1 MELETTRRLGAR
13 RSPPAVAGA
22 TSLVA
27 LLGERALQ
35 HPERDAYV
43 FLSDDGE
50 KTEVIR
56 YGELDRRARV
66 IAGWLQ
72 QLGFA
77 GERALLLYPPGLE
90 FITAFF
96 GCLYAGVIAV
106 PAYPPRPRR
115 PPSRLA
121 AIAEDARAA
130 VALTTSDLRSHA
142 DSWRRQAPALAGL
155 EWIATDGL
163 DAEAACRWSPPE
175 LSGETLVF
183 LQYTSGST
191 STPRGVM
198 VSHGNLLHNQEQ
210 MRGAFGQSEAS
221 IVVGWLP
228 LYHDMGLIGNVLQP
242 LYVGGRCILMSPA
255 SFLQR
260 PRRWLETIS
269 RYRATTSG
277 GPNFAFELCI
287 QKIRPAEREGLDLA
301 SWSVAFTGAEPVRPE
316 TLERF
321 AEAFAPCGFRRTA
334 LYPCYGLAEATL
346 FVSGPRQGAAPRLEA
361 FSAASLEENRAEPVA
376 PELPEA
382 RRLTGCG
389 WARGEQRLVIAD
401 PKTGEERAPGEV
413 GEIWVAGPSVAL
425 GYWGMPD
432 EANGTFG
439 AFLAGGE
446 GPFLRTGDL
455 GFLGDF
461 GSEGERELFVT
472 GRIKDLVILRGR
484 NHYPQ
489 DLELTAEG
497 SHPGLRPGCGAAF
510 AVEAEGEERLVVVHE
525 VERHPRD
532 TFAAIAGAMRRA
544 VAEEHEVQVYDVV
557 LLRPGSIPK
566 TSSGKIQRH
575 ACRACYLD
583 GTLAVVAA
591 SGLAG
596 PQSARREPGASQ
608 PAFDREA
615 LAGLDPAGRRA
626 ALLAF
631 LSDRAAAAIG
641 LGGRRPAPGQPLTAL
656 GLDSLSALE
665 LKAAVEGA
673 LAVPLPIAGLLA
685 GLTTAELAEQLLA
698 ALEMEAEPAA
708 FPGPPV
714 AGDETAQDSI
724 LHRGLASAGQRAL
737 WFLENLAP
745 QSGAYNL
752 VAAGRSK
759 VPLDAAA
766 LRRALVRLTARHPA
780 LRTTFATEDG
790 EPVPVIHPAPLD
802 LDFSA
807 EDAAGWSEEKCA
819 ERLAAEAFRPFD
831 LAGGPLM
838 RVRLWTRGPGHV
850 LLFAIHHIVA
860 DFASLAVVHRELSA
874 LFREETGGPA
884 AHLPPLRA
892 DLAFARRQ
900 AESLAG
906 PRGEALWGYWRQQLA
921 GPVPDLDLP
930 TDRRRPPVLTWRGGA
945 CSLVLPRE
953 LGDRIRGLGRAEGA
967 TLFATL
973 LAAWTLLLGR
983 VAGQEDFAVGS
994 PATERSGPEHSAA
1007 VGYFVNLAVL
1017 RADLA
1022 GDPSCAE
1029 LLGRTRRTV
1038 TMALEHAGF
1047 PLPLLAERL
1056 RPVRDPALSPLFQTM
1071 LTFQPRRPGE
1081 DPGLLGFSLGEPG
1094 ARIDL
1099 GGIALESLRL
1109 GERRAQFDLT
1119 LRVAELDQGLTTV
1132 LEYNADLFEPA
1143 TAVRLLGCLRI
1154 LLEGIADTPGHRV
1167 WSLPLLGAVERAQ
1180 VLAAWN
1186 ATGEP
1191 TPATARHLGLHQLFE
1206 AQVART
1212 PEAEALVTSTERLS
1226 YIELEA
1232 RANRLAR
1239 HLRDLGIGP
1248 ERRVGV
1254 GLERSADLVVALL
1267 AVLKAG
1273 GAYLPLDLRH
1283 PAERLSFLLADAG
1296 VDVLITRSAVAAWGS
1311 GVSAVLLDRDGPCIA
1326 ARDAG
1331 PPEPLARPG
1340 NLAYLI
1346 YTSGSTGRPKG
1357 VAIEH
1362 RSAVALAFWA
1372 RETFSPAELAGVLA
1386 ATSVGFDLSVFELF
1400 VPLAW
1405 GGKVVLASDLLALSR
1420 LAAAAEVTLVNTV
1433 PSVLSEL
1440 LHEGALPTSVLT
1452 VNLAGEPLS
1461 RELVSALHALP
1472 GSVRVLN
1479 LYGPSEDT
1487 TYSTWAEM
1495 PRGLAA
1501 EPPIG
1506 RPVAGTRAYVLD
1518 GRGEVVPPG
1527 VPGELHLG
1535 GQGLARGYLGR
1546 PDLTAERFVPDS
1558 LSGEPGA
1565 RLYRTGDLVRHRQEG
1580 SLDFVGR
1587 IDHQVKVRGFR
1598 IEPGEIEAVLRH
1610 HAAVR
1615 EAAVVACGNGRRL
1628 VAFVVP
1634 AAEVPPAAARGLVA
1648 ELRAFLAARLPD
1660 AWVPAGWAI
1669 LDELPP
1675 TPNGKVDR
1683 RALAIRGE
1691 RAEAIGFETP
1701 EPGAEAPRMP
1711 AEELIAGIWSEVL
1724 GVERVGRGDDFF
1736 AAGGHSLLASRAA
1749 SRISR
1754 AFGVE
1759 VPLGLLFQAPTP
1771 AALAERL
1778 AARPA
1783 AGAPLQP
1790 APRGGDVPL
1799 SFSQLRLWFLDR
1811 LRPGSAAYNMPG
1823 AMRLEGPLDLAALG
1837 AALGEILRRHEA
1849 LRTSFAAGLE
1859 GPVQT
1864 IALLVSHPAWLPLAD
1879 LSGLPEP
1886 ARRREVARLASA
1898 EGARPFDLARGPLYR
1913 FTVLRPAACEHH
1925 LLVTLHHAVA
1935 DGWSLGILF
1944 DELTALY
1951 ARHAA
1956 SLPDTLAPLAVQYAD
1971 WAIWQ
1976 REQLTSGELAP
1987 QLAYWRERLA
1997 GLPALELPADR
2008 PRLGLRGLRGGI
2020 REGVLPAGLG
2030 DAVDRLARRLGATSF
2045 MVLLASFQALLWR
2058 YTGEERVA
2066 VGSPVANRQR
2076 SEIEPLIGLFV
2087 NVLVLDASLAGNPS
2101 FGSLLADVRAA
2112 CLNAYLHQDLPFER
2126 LVEELQPERET
2137 AQNPLFQVL
2146 FSQEEPLGPRR
2157 VGDLLFAPRR
2167 IANGAAKLD
2176 LTLTVARRPEGGL
2189 AAVAEYAADLFEPV
2203 RIDRLLAHWESLLA
2217 GAIAA
2222 TEAPLSG
2229 LALLTAAERSQLL
2242 VEWNDVDVAVL
2253 PAPACLHDLFAAQAA
2268 RGPEAEAL
2276 VSGETRRTYGELAAS
2291 SRRLAR
2297 YLRTL
2302 GVGPEVRVGI
2312 FLHRTPGLVVAMLG
2326 VLEAGGAYVP
2336 LDPVYPRQ
2344 RLEMML
2350 ADSGAEILLTEG
2362 ELAGGIGSF
2371 GGLTILLDI
2380 DGPAVAAGPAE
2391 RPASG
2396 AVPENLAYLIYTS
2409 GSTGRPKAVAITHR
2423 SAAALVAWAREVFPP
2438 ADLTGVLASTSVCFD
2453 LSVFEILVPLCCG
2466 GRVILVDNAL
2476 ALPHLPTLHE
2486 VTLLNTVP
2494 SAMAALMGGRALP
2507 ALPRTVALAGEPLK
2521 AALAAQ
2527 VYARPGVER
2536 LFNLYGPSED
2546 TTYSTFSLVPRDEA
2560 GPPSIGRPL
2569 AGSRVHLLDAGGA
2582 PVPLGVPG
2590 ELLLGGAGLARGYLG
2605 RPELTAER
2613 FVPDPFGEPGGRLYR
2628 TGDLARW
2635 RPDGRIELLGRIDH
2649 QVKVRGFRVELEE
2662 IESLLTAHPAVA
2674 AAAVMA
2680 RNEEG
2685 EVKLAAYVVPAEG
2698 GAGEGRAMADALCAR
2713 LRERLPEYM
2722 VPAVWTVLDRLPLTP
2737 GGKVDRRALPRLE
2750 NPVSRSEAVYEEP
2763 RNAVEAAVAGIWQE
2777 VLHAGRVGVH
2787 DNFFHLGGHSLLA
2800 ARVAARLHETFGVDV
2815 PLHRLFEAVTVA
2827 RLAELL
2833 QEASPAGA
2841 GRVIPRRPDRDRA
2854 PASHAQSQ
2862 LWLLEQ
2868 LQPGRAAYN
2877 NPAAVLLQGPL
2888 DLRALDG
2895 SLAEIVRRHE
2905 VLRTT
2910 FAFAGSELAQIIRP
2924 ASAATFRLPVV
2935 DLESLPAPARQA
2947 EEAFWIAEEAH
2958 RPFDLE
2964 RGPLL
2969 RVLLLRRRPGEHVA
2983 LINLHHIVSD
2993 EWSHN
2998 VFVRELG
3005 LLYEAAS
3012 AGRFSPLPELSVQ
3025 YGDFAGW
3032 QRRVRE
3038 EGILDEHLSWWR
3050 EQMAGAPAMLSLPT
3064 DRPRPSMRSLR
3075 GAAQPFAWP
3084 PELAAR
3090 LHDLARQQGATLF
3103 MTLAAGFMALLHR
3116 LSHQDDLV
3124 ISTSSA
3130 HRGRT
3135 ELEPL
3140 IGCFLNV
3147 LPLRA
3152 GFVDDPTFETLLGRV
3167 RQGVL
3172 GAFAHGDVPFERLVE
3187 ELRPERDLS
3196 YNPLAQV
3203 MITLQSAP
3211 AEVPRLG
3218 GLALTRL
3225 AVERRTAQLDLTL
3238 HVWDRPQGLYGF
3250 LEHDTDL
3257 FAPATAMRQLVHLAS
3272 LLAAASTDPGRPVAG
3287 LPLLGKVER
3296 MQILSEWNPAP
3307 TGMQGGDLCL
3317 HQLVA
3322 RQIER
3327 TPDAVAV
3334 VAEAGS
3340 LTYREL
3346 GMRVGRW
3353 ARVLR
3358 ALGVGPEVRVGICVE
3373 RSLELVVGLLA
3384 VLEAGGAYVPLEPS
3398 YPAAHL
3404 AFMLADAAVP
3414 VLLTQPHLASGLP
3427 AHGAR
3432 VVLLGRPEAAED
3444 VRGARMEQTADVLPE
3459 NLAYTIYTSGSTGRP
3474 KGAMNTHAAI
3484 VNRLLWMQD
3493 AYRLTPADS
3502 VLQKT
3507 PASFDVS
3514 VWELFWPLIAGARL
3528 VMARPGG
3535 HQDSAYLVRLIA
3547 AEGIT
3552 TVHFVPS
3559 MLRSFL
3565 AEREVARCISL
3576 RRVIA
3581 SGEALPPEVERRFGE
3596 CLAPCGARLFNLYG
3610 PTEAAVDVTAWAC
3623 QCDGARPNVPIGRP
3637 IANLRLHLLDR
3648 RAGPVPVGV
3657 AGEVHIGGAGLARG
3671 YLGRPELTAG
3681 KFVPDPFAGIDG
3693 SQPGARLYRTG
3704 DLGRY
3709 LPGGE
3714 IEFLGRLDHQVKVR
3728 GFRIELGEI
3737 EVALRRHPQVAD
3749 GVVVAR
3755 PSGVDVAL
3763 VAYVVLLDGV
3773 ALQPGGLRSFL
3784 SDRLPEHMVP
3794 ALFVALPELPLSPNG
3809 KVDRKALPEPDR
3821 ATRET
3826 AAFVSPRNAVEER
3839 LAGFWGEILGLDRI
3853 GMNDNF
3859 FALGGHSLLATQ
3871 LLSRLEDGFHL
3882 ALPLRTI
3889 FAAPTVAELSVTVI
3903 ERLLAQGID
3912 GEVAAILDELEAR

>member
-1 MELETTRRLGAR
+1 MELERFGAR
-13 RSPPAVAGA
+13 KYPFATAGV

-27 LLGERALQ
+27 LLGERARQ
-35 HPERDAYV
+35 NPERDIYV
-43 FLSDDGE
+43 FLSDDGATAE
-50 KTEVIR
+50 TIR
-56 YGELDRRARV
+56 YGELDRRARA
-66 IAGWLQ
+66 IAGELQ
-72 QLGFA
+72 RLGFA

-96 GCLYAGVIAV
+96 GCLYAGAIAV
-106 PAYPPRPRR
+106 PAYPPRSKR

-121 AIAEDARAA
+121 AMAGDAQAA
-130 VALTTSDLRSHA
+130 VALTTSDLRSRA
-142 DSWRRQAPALAGL
+142 DSWQRQAPALAGL

-163 DAEAACRWSPPE
+163 DTSAASRWCPPE
-175 LSGETLVF
+175 LSGETLAF

-210 MRGAFGQSEAS
+210 MRRAFGQSEAS

-260 PRRWLETIS
+260 PRLWLETIS

-277 GPNFAFELCI
+277 GPNFAFELCV
-287 QKIRPAEREGLDLA
+287 QKIRPSERAGLDLA

-321 AEAFAPCGFRRTA
+321 AGAFAPCGFRRAA

-346 FVSGPRQGAAPRLEA
+346 FVSGPRQGAAPRLAA
-361 FSAASLEENRAEPVA
+361 FSAAALAENRAEPIA

-389 WARGEQRLVIAD
+389 WARGEQRLAIAD
-401 PKTGEERAPGEV
+401 PATAEECGPGEV

-425 GYWGMPD
+425 GYWGRPE
-432 EANGTFG
+432 EAKGTFG

-455 GFLGDF
+455 GFLGDP
-461 GSEGERELFVT
+461 GPEGERELFVT

-497 SHPGLRPGCGAAF
+497 SHPDLRPGCGAAF
-510 AVEAEGEERLVVVHE
+510 AVEAEGEERLIVVHE

-532 TFAAIAGAMRRA
+532 PFVAIAGAVRRA
-544 VAEEHEVQVYDVV
+544 VAEEHEVQVHEVV

-575 ACRACYLD
+575 ACRAGYLD

-591 SGLAG
+591 SGPAALEPAG
-596 PQSARREPGASQ
+596 REPGASL
-608 PAFDREA
+608 PACDREA
-615 LAGLDPAGRRA
+615 LAALDPAGRCA

-631 LSDRAAAAIG
+631 LEDRAAAAIG
-641 LGGRRPAPGQPLTAL
+641 LGRRRPTSDQPLTAL

-673 LAVPLPIAGLLA
+673 LAVPLPVADLLA
-685 GLTTAELAEQLLA
+685 GATTAELAERLLA
-698 ALEMEAEPAA
+698 ALATAGPAA
-708 FPGPPV
+708 PFGPPA
-714 AGDETAQDSI
+714 AGEGTAEGAI
-724 LHRGLASAGQRAL
+724 LHRGPTSAGQRAL
-737 WFLENLAP
+737 WFLESLAP
-745 QSGAYNL
+745 QGGAYNV
-752 VAAGRSK
+752 VAAGRSEL
-759 VPLDAAA
+759 PLDAAA

-780 LRTTFATEDG
+780 LRTTFASEDG
-790 EPVPVIHPAPLD
+790 EPVQVIHPVPLD

-807 EDAAGWSEEKCA
+807 EDAAGWSEEKCGA
-819 ERLAAEAFRPFD
+819 RLAAEAFRPFD

-838 RVRLWTRGPGHV
+838 RVRLWARGPGHV
-850 LLFAIHHIVA
+850 LLFAIHHVVA
-860 DFASLAVVHRELSA
+860 DFASLAVISRELSA
-874 LFREETGGPA
+874 LLREETGGPPA
-884 AHLPPLRA
+884 DLPPLRA
-892 DLAFARRQ
+892 DLAGFAHRQ
-900 AESLAG
+900 AASLAG
-906 PRGEALWGYWRQQLA
+906 PRGEALWDYWREQLA

-930 TDRRRPPVLTWRGGA
+930 TDLRRPPISTWRGGA

-953 LGDRIRGLGRAEGA
+953 LGDRIRSAGRAEGA

-983 VAGQEDFAVGS
+983 VAGQEDFAVGA
-994 PATERSGPEHSAA
+994 PATDRSEPGLSAA
-1007 VGYFVNLAVL
+1007 VGYFVNLVVL

-1038 TMALEHAGF
+1038 TMALEHTGF

-1056 RPVRDPALSPLFQTM
+1056 RPVRDPVRSPLFQTM

-1109 GERRAQFDLT
+1109 AERRAQFDLT
-1119 LRVAELDQGLTTV
+1119 LRIAELDQGLTAV
-1132 LEYNADLFEPA
+1132 LEHNADLFEPA
-1143 TAVRLLGCLRI
+1143 TAVRLLGCFRTL
-1154 LLEGIADTPGHRV
+1154 IAGMVDAPGHRV
-1167 WSLPLLGAVERAQ
+1167 WSLPLLGEAERAQ
-1180 VLAAWN
+1180 VLTEWN

-1191 TPATARHLGLHQLFE
+1191 TPAAARHLCLHQLFE
-1206 AQVART
+1206 AQAACA
-1212 PEAEALVTSTERLS
+1212 PGAEALVAPGERLT
-1226 YIELEA
+1226 YGELDA

-1254 GLERSADLVVALL
+1254 CLERTADLVVALL

-1273 GAYLPLDLRH
+1273 GAYLPLDLRY

-1296 VDVLITRSAVAAWGS
+1296 ADVVITRSGSEAWRP
-1311 GVSAVLLDRDGPCIA
+1311 GVGAVLLDRDAPRIA

-1331 PPEPLARPG
+1331 ALEPLAGPG

-1346 YTSGSTGRPKG
+1346 YTSGSTGHPKG

-1362 RSAVALAFWA
+1362 RSAVAMAFWA

-1405 GGKVVLASDLLALSR
+1405 GGKVVLAADLLALPR
-1420 LAAAAEVTLVNTV
+1420 LVAAAEVTLVNTV

-1440 LHEGALPTSVLT
+1440 LHEGALPPSVVT
-1452 VNLAGEPLS
+1452 VNLAGESLS
-1461 RELVSALHALP
+1461 GGLVSALHALP
-1472 GSVRVLN
+1472 GALRVLN

-1487 TYSTWAEM
+1487 TYSTWAQM

-1501 EPPIG
+1501 EPSIG

-1518 GRGEVVPPG
+1518 GRGEAVPPG
-1527 VPGELHLG
+1527 VPGELYLG
-1535 GQGLARGYLGR
+1535 GEGLARGYLGR

-1565 RLYRTGDLVRHRQEG
+1565 RLYRTGDLVRHRREG

-1598 IEPGEIEAVLRH
+1598 IEPGEIEAALRH
-1610 HAAVR
+1610 HPAVR
-1615 EAAVVACGNGRRL
+1615 EAAVVACEDGRRGRRL
-1628 VAFVVP
+1628 VAFVVLT
-1634 AAEVPPAAARGLVA
+1634 AAVPPAASRALYA
-1648 ELRAFLAARLPD
+1648 ELRAFLAVRLPD
-1660 AWVPAGWAI
+1660 PWVPADWMV
-1669 LDELPP
+1669 LRELPL

-1683 RALAIRGE
+1683 RALAVRGE
-1691 RAEAIGFETP
+1691 SAEAIREETA
-1701 EPGAEAPRMP
+1701 EPGAGAPRTP

-1736 AAGGHSLLASRAA
+1736 DAGGHSLLASRAA

-1754 AFGVE
+1754 AFGVD
-1759 VPLGLLFQAPTP
+1759 VPLALLFQAPTP

-1778 AARPA
+1778 ASRPA
-1783 AGAPLQP
+1783 MGAPLQP
-1790 APRGGDVPL
+1790 VPRGGGLPL
-1799 SFSQLRLWFLDR
+1799 SFAQLRLWFLDR

-1823 AMRLEGPLDLAALG
+1823 AMRLEGPLDLVALG
-1837 AALGEILRRHEA
+1837 ATLGEIMRRHEA
-1849 LRTSFAAGLE
+1849 LRTSFPAGLE
-1859 GPVQT
+1859 GPVQRV
-1864 IALLVSHPAWLPLAD
+1864 APPLSGPEPLPLAD

-1886 ARRREVARLASA
+1886 VRRRELERLVAV
-1898 EGARPFDLARGPLYR
+1898 EGTRPFDLACGPLYR
-1913 FTVLRPAACEHH
+1913 FTALRSSACEHH
-1925 LLVTLHHAVA
+1925 LLVTLHHGVA
-1935 DGWSLGILF
+1935 DGWSLGVLF
-1944 DELTALY
+1944 HELTALY

-1956 SLPDTLAPLAVQYAD
+1956 CLQDALPPLAVHYAD

-1976 REQLTSGELAP
+1976 REQLASGELAP

-1997 GLPALELPADR
+1997 GLPVLELPADR
-2008 PRLGLRGLRGGI
+2008 PRLGLRSLRGGI
-2020 REGVLPAGLG
+2020 REGVLSAALG
-2030 DAVDRLARRLGATSF
+2030 DSVDRLARRLGATSF
-2045 MVLLASFQALLWR
+2045 MVLLASFQALLGR

-2076 SEIEPLIGLFV
+2076 PEVEPLIGLFV

-2101 FGSLLADVRAA
+2101 FGSLLVQVRAA
-2112 CLNAYLHQDLPFER
+2112 CLAAYLHQDLPFER
-2126 LVEELQPERET
+2126 LVEELHPEREP

-2146 FSQEEPLGPRR
+2146 FAQEEPFAPRR
-2157 VGDLLFAPRR
+2157 AGDLLFEPRR
-2167 IANGAAKLD
+2167 TPNGAAKLD
-2176 LTLTVARRPEGGL
+2176 LTLTVARRPAGGL
-2189 AAVAEYAADLFEPV
+2189 AAAVEYAAELFEPV
-2203 RIDRLLAHWESLLA
+2203 RIERLLAHWESLLA
-2217 GAIAA
+2217 GAVADP
-2222 TEAPLSG
+2222 EARLSS
-2229 LALLTAAERSQLL
+2229 LALLTAAERAQLL
-2242 VEWNDVDVAVL
+2242 VEWNDVPAV
-2253 PAPACLHDLFAAQAA
+2253 PAPSCLHELFAAQVA
-2268 RGPEAEAL
+2268 RSPEAEAL
-2276 VSGETRRTYGELAAS
+2276 VSGEERLTYGALLAR

-2297 YLRTL
+2297 HLQAL
-2302 GVGPEVRVGI
+2302 GVGPEVRVGV
-2312 FLHRTPGLVVAMLG
+2312 FLRRTLDLVVSMLG
-2326 VLEAGGAYVP
+2326 VLTAGGAYVP
-2336 LDPVYPRQ
+2336 LDPAYPRE
-2344 RLEMML
+2344 RLETML
-2350 ADSGAEILLTEG
+2350 ADSGAEILLTER
-2362 ELAGGIGSF
+2362 ELAGNAGSF
-2371 GGLTILLDI
+2371 GGLTILLDA
-2380 DGPAVAAGPAE
+2380 DGPAIAAWPAE

-2409 GSTGRPKAVAITHR
+2409 GSTGRPKAVAIAHR
-2423 SAAALVAWAREVFPP
+2423 SAVALVAWAREVFPP
-2438 ADLTGVLASTSVCFD
+2438 ADLAGVLASTSVCFD
-2453 LSVFEILVPLCCG
+2453 LSVFELLVPLCCG
-2466 GRVILVDNAL
+2466 GRVILANDAL
-2476 ALPHLPTLHE
+2476 ALPLLPALRE

-2494 SAMAALMGGRALP
+2494 SAMAELVGNRALP

-2521 AALAAQ
+2521 GTLAAQ

-2560 GPPSIGRPL
+2560 RPPSIGRPL
-2569 AGSRVHLLDAGGA
+2569 AGSRVHLLDLGGA
-2582 PVPLGVPG
+2582 PVPLGVSG
-2590 ELLLGGAGLARGYLG
+2590 ELCLGGAGLARGYLG
-2605 RPELTAER
+2605 RPGLTAER
-2613 FVPDPFGEPGGRLYR
+2613 FVPDPFSEPGGRLYR

-2635 RPDGRIELLGRIDH
+2635 RPDGQIELLGRIDH
-2649 QVKVRGFRVELEE
+2649 QVKVRGFRVELGE
-2662 IESLLTAHPAVA
+2662 IEALLAAHPAVG

-2680 RNEEG
+2680 RDEEG
-2685 EVKLAAYVVPAEG
+2685 DVRLAAYVAPAEG
-2698 GAGEGRAMADALCAR
+2698 GAGAGKAMAEALRAH
-2713 LRERLPEYM
+2713 LRERLPEHM

-2737 GGKVDRRALPRLE
+2737 SGKVDRRALPRLAS
-2750 NPVSRSEAVYEEP
+2750 PVSWSEAVYEAP
-2763 RNAVEAAVAGIWQE
+2763 RNAVEAAIAGIWRE
-2777 VLHAGRVGVH
+2777 ALRAERVGVH

-2800 ARVAARLHETFGVDV
+2800 ARVAARLQETFGVDI
-2815 PLHRLFEAVTVA
+2815 PLRRLFEAVTVA

-2833 QEASPAGA
+2833 QETAPVRAD
-2841 GRVIPRRPDRDRA
+2841 RVIPRRPARDRA
-2854 PASHAQSQ
+2854 PASHAQGQ

-2868 LQPGRAAYN
+2868 LQPGKAAYN
-2877 NPAAVLLQGPL
+2877 NPAAVLLEGAL
-2888 DLRALDG
+2888 DLPALAG

-2910 FAFAGSELAQIIRP
+2910 FALAGSELAQIIRS
-2924 ASAATFRLPVV
+2924 ASAVTFVLPVV
-2935 DLESLPAPARQA
+2935 DLEALPASARRA
-2947 EEAFWIAEEAH
+2947 EEELWIAEEAH
-2958 RPFDLE
+2958 RSFDLG

-2969 RVLLLRRRPGEHVA
+2969 RVLLLRRRPGEHVVA
-2983 LINLHHIVSD
+2983 INLHHIVSD

-3005 LLYEAAS
+3005 QLYEAAC
-3012 AGRFSPLPELSVQ
+3012 AGRSSPLPELPVQ
-3025 YGDFAGW
+3025 YGDFAAW
-3032 QRRVRE
+3032 QRHVRQ
-3038 EGILDEHLSWWR
+3038 EGALEEHLSWWR

-3064 DRPRPSMRSLR
+3064 DRPRPSTRSLR
-3075 GAAQPFAWP
+3075 GASQPFAWP
-3084 PELAAR
+3084 PELVAR
-3090 LHDLARQQGATLF
+3090 LYDLGRARGATLF

-3124 ISTSSA
+3124 ISTGSA

-3152 GFVDDPTFETLLGRV
+3152 GFADAPTFEALLGRV
-3167 RQGVL
+3167 RQGTL
-3172 GAFAHGDVPFERLVE
+3172 GAFAHGDVPFERLVA

-3203 MITLQSAP
+3203 MLTLQSAP

-3225 AVERRTAQLDLTL
+3225 VVERRTAQLDLTL

-3257 FAPATAMRQLVHLAS
+3257 FAGATAKRLLAHLAN
-3272 LLAAASTDPGRPVAG
+3272 LLAAAAAEPGRPVAE
-3287 LPLLGKVER
+3287 LPLLDGRER
-3296 MQILSEWNPAP
+3296 AQVLGEWNA
-3307 TGMQGGDLCL
+3307 TRAVMAGGGLCL
-3317 HQLVA
+3317 HQLIA
-3322 RQIER
+3322 RQAER
-3327 TPDAVAV
+3327 TPDALAV
-3334 VAEAGS
+3334 TAEAGS

-3346 GMRVGRW
+3346 GARSGRL
-3353 ARVLR
+3353 ARRLR
-3358 ALGVGPEVRVGICVE
+3358 ALGVGPDVLVGVCAE

-3384 VLEAGGAYVPLEPS
+3384 VLEAGGAYVPLDPS
-3398 YPAAHL
+3398 YPAARL

-3414 VLLTQPHLASGLP
+3414 VLLTQPQLAAGLP
-3427 AHGAR
+3427 PHGAR
-3432 VVLLGRPEAAED
+3432 VVLLGGPEPAED
-3444 VRGARMEQTADVLPE
+3444 LRGAPAEVLPE
-3459 NLAYTIYTSGSTGRP
+3459 NLAYAIYTSGSTGRP

-3484 VNRLLWMQD
+3484 VNRLLWMQE

-3507 PASFDVS
+3507 PVSFDVS
-3514 VWELFWPLIAGARL
+3514 VWELFWPLLAGARL
-3528 VMARPGG
+3528 VMASPGG

-3547 AEGIT
+3547 GEGIT

-3565 AEREVARCISL
+3565 AEKEVSRCVSL

-3623 QCDGARPNVPIGRP
+3623 QGDGSRAGVPIGRP

-3648 RAGPVPVGV
+3648 GAGPVPIGV

-3671 YLGRPELTAG
+3671 YLGRPELTAER
-3681 KFVPDPFAGIDG
+3681 FVPDPFAGIDG
-3693 SQPGARLYRTG
+3693 SEPGARLYKTG

-3737 EVALRRHPQVAD
+3737 ETVLCRHPEVAD
-3749 GVVVAR
+3749 AVVVAR
-3755 PSGVDVAL
+3755 PSGADVDL
-3763 VAYVVLLDGV
+3763 VAYVSPAGEAVP
-3773 ALQPGGLRSFL
+3773 APGELRAFL
-3784 SDRLPEHMVP
+3784 RDRLPEHMVP
-3794 ALFVALPELPLSPNG
+3794 ALFVELPALPLSPNG
-3809 KVDRKALPEPDR
+3809 KVDRKALPEPGG
-3821 ATRET
+3821 AARET
-3826 AAFVSPRNAVEER
+3826 ALFVAPRNAVEER
-3839 LAGFWGEILGLDRI
+3839 LAGLWGEILGVDRV
-3853 GMNDNF
+3853 GVHDNF
-3859 FALGGHSLLATQ
+3859 FALGGHSLVATQ
-3871 LLSRLEDGFHL
+3871 LLSRLQDGFHL
-3882 ALPLRTI
+3882 SLPLRAI
-3889 FAAPTVAELSVTVI
+3889 FAVPTVAELSATLI
-3903 ERLLAQGID
+3903 EQLLAQGGD
-3912 GEVAAILDELEAR
+3912 EMTTLLDELEGQV